1 MLKLWEVMRRCVRAG
16 SFGCT
21 LGVFHAGA
29 SSAQGCAKGGGLQ
42 GAGSCVWSEVVWGN
56 GKVGVIRP

>member
-29 SSAQGCAKGGGLQ
+29 SSAQGCANGGGGYKARVHVCGLKWC
-42 GAGSCVWSEVVWGN
+42 GGT
-56 GKVGVIRP
+56 GK